1 MVLVKSL
8 KLSLDLV
15 ANRNSLT
22 LVAGPSLGIEGRAD
36 VHPRCLLSLSW
47 RQEPASAALD
57 CVFCCFKN
65 LYSAHRFSSWMH
77 YPALFLPLIRIAYL
91 NIHIYTLL

>member
-22 LVAGPSLGIEGRAD
+22 LVAGPALGIEGRAD
-36 VHPRCLLSLSW
+36 VHPRCLLSLS
-47 RQEPASAALD
+47 
-57 CVFCCFKN
+57 
-65 LYSAHRFSSWMH
+65 
-77 YPALFLPLIRIAYL
+77 
-91 NIHIYTLL
+91 